1 MRCDVRLST
10 APSNEHAEEN
20 AWEASS
26 RCRCELSSTACPNQR
41 KFYFENPREWCVH
54 WLHPLQRYLPMQR
67 DLLQSALKLSFYDL
81 FIKPGENYAQ
91 FIARFDTSLRKLKEQ
106 QIELPEIVKGFM
118 FIKKL
123 RLDSAQ
129 ESRVL
134 TATSGSLKCSKV
146 ITAVRSIFPE
156 GKGPSKSS
164 RSS

>member
-1 MRCDVRLST
+1 
-10 APSNEHAEEN
+10 
-20 AWEASS
+20 
-26 RCRCELSSTACPNQR
+26 
-41 KFYFENPREWCVH
+41 
-54 WLHPLQRYLPMQR
+54 MQR

-134 TATSGSLKCSKV
+134 TATSGSLECSKV